1 MLLAKCHPPEI
12 SENIWSSL
20 FLFTRKRAYV
30 RIKISSNTRS
40 GYTVE
45 NQEERL
51 FFNETVLLFWCYAL
65 WKLGSSNCCV
75 VSEMKHATGMETC
88 TKVYVLFFSNLVQI
102 RIRKTS
108 LFWPYNLMTSL
119 WKPSIPIY
127 VLIYTPASF
136 LGPRVLSYPLRR
148 AGRREPWVLGTRLSI
163 P

>member
-12 SENIWSSL
+12 SKNIWSSL
-20 FLFTRKRAYV
+20 FLFTRKRACV
-30 RIKISSNTRS
+30 RVKISSNTRS

-45 NQEERL
+45 NPEERL

-65 WKLGSSNCCV
+65 WKLGSSNCCI

-127 VLIYTPASF
+127 APASF
-136 LGPRVLSYPLRR
+136 PGPRVLSYPPYG
-148 AGRREPWVLGTRLSI
+148 AGRREPWVLGMRLSI